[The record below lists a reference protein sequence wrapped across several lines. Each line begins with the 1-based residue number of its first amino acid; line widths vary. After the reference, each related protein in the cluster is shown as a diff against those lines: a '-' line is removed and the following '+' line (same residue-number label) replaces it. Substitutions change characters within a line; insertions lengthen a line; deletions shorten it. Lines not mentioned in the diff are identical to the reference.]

1 MASTSSN
8 ETDALL
14 GAQNPDG
21 GNGSKQVEVGE
32 AVESS
37 PRFAP
42 NRSGVPTWL
51 QAFFSILLACVLIV
65 AVTFSTTLV
74 IDRHR
79 SSTSAESSSDA
90 LADHE
95 ASKESP
101 RKSKYKATQFIS
113 FTINTLGGSSA
124 DGECDGRN
132 VDPKTGLCYLGNTRD
147 LAEDVHHRVRIVEK
161 VLHKLTNDAFTE
173 EPEIDRNSNVLKIV
187 MLPEFFWRGPFGV
200 YSMKDL
206 YDDTED
212 DSKDGILIQ
221 VADRLRAIISDD
233 AFADYLFV
241 AGTILAA
248 QPTDPQMNL
257 TQALE
262 NARNIMYYNFATMIK
277 GGKGHSHYYF
287 VQKRYISGADFLSRA
302 QLPNPSDEDMH
313 LYGDATLPLQ
323 ETLRKRGDT
332 IVSHNVVEIDG
343 IRFGIEIC
351 LDHRM
356 GQLYNN
362 IQLYENGQLVDVH
375 LITSAG
381 MAIERGPNPI
391 VPGGV
396 VYLSDGEAS
405 SAACLRTEQGIF
417 DPDHVCRG
425 HPDGIKHIPVGGPGY
440 SNFFPMSACWD
451 MKDRELLTG
460 YYSVH
465 QTQGCAYT
473 LKLYGLDMQERFKH
487 NLPSIEIYPTVE
499 LPELENE

>member
-1 MASTSSN
+1 MASTSN

-21 GNGSKQVEVGE
+21 GNGSKQV
-32 AVESS
+32 
-37 PRFAP
+37 AP
-42 NRSGVPTWL
+42 NRSGGPTWL
-51 QAFFSILLACVLIV
+51 QAFITLLLACVLIV
-65 AVTFSTTLV
+65 AVTISTTLV

-79 SSTSAESSSDA
+79 SSTAESSSDA
-90 LADHE
+90 PADHG
-95 ASKESP
+95 APKESS

-124 DGECDGRN
+124 DGECDGRS

-147 LAEDVHHRVRIVEK
+147 LSEDVHHRARIVEE
-161 VLHKLTNDAFTE
+161 VLHKLKNDAFTE

-200 YSMKDL
+200 YSIKDL

-221 VADRLRAIISDD
+221 VGDRLRAIISDD

-241 AGTILAA
+241 AGTVLAA

-262 NARNIMYYNFATMIK
+262 DARNIMYYNFAKMIK
-277 GGKGHSHYYF
+277 GGKGHSHSYF

-302 QLPNPSDEDMH
+302 RLPNPSDEDMH

-323 ETLRKRGDT
+323 ETLIKRGDT

-405 SAACLRTEQGIF
+405 SAACLRTEHGIF

-425 HPDGIKHIPVGGPGY
+425 RPDGIKHIPVGGPGY

-473 LKLYGLDMQERFKH
+473 LNLYGLDVKERPKY

-499 LPELENE
+499 LPQLEDE